1 LDNKD
6 IYQKLTAAVLEGEED
21 SVFDATSALLEN
33 GVNPLEIINQG
44 LIGAM
49 DEVGQLFKEG
59 ELFVPE
65 VMMAAQTV
73 SAAIDRLKPLLKE
86 GDQPYLAT
94 VVIGTVKGDLHDI
107 GKNLVALLLENSGFA
122 VINLGVDVSS
132 QKFIDAVV
140 DYNAQI
146 VAMSALLTTT
156 MLQMEETINAF
167 AAAGMRDKV
176 KIIVGG
182 APLSNEFANSIGA
195 DGYSEDALGAVRL
208 CKQLMSTC

>member
-1 LDNKD
+1 MDNQL
-6 IYQKLTAAVLEGEED
+6 IYQKLSAAVLEGEEEA
-21 SVFDATSALLEN
+21 VFEATSALLEN
-33 GVNPLEIINQG
+33 GAPPLEIINHG

-65 VMMAAQTV
+65 VMMAAETV

-122 VINLGVDVSS
+122 VVNLGVDISA
-132 QKFIDAVV
+132 QQFIDAVV
-140 DYNAQI
+140 EKNAQI

-156 MLQMEETINAF
+156 MLQMEETVRAF
-167 AAAGMRDKV
+167 EAAGMREKV

-182 APLSNEFANSIGA
+182 APLSQDFANMIGA

-208 CKQLMSTC
+208 CKKLMSA